1 MTSLVDKRTKPAG
14 GLQRPRPK
22 RGHLNLH
29 GPILREIRRRERTSR
44 IELAKG
50 LSVAASTAG
59 IHVDQ
64 LIEAGL
70 VLESEAGSEGRA
82 GRRPRHLTLR
92 REGGCFVG
100 LDFEASSVMASFLG
114 FDGTELDNR
123 HSALPSR
130 ADRKSTVE
138 ALKRAVRNCLP
149 AGKAPLLAIGIG
161 APGPVD
167 SRGGISLEYPLIAGW
182 KNVPL
187 VAALKEEFGCPVFLE
202 NNARATALA
211 HHWIGEARQ
220 SDNFLSVTARSGI
233 GIGYFLEG
241 RLVRGAHSRSGE
253 IGGLRVPPPRAGK
266 AVTIESL
273 ASPEAML
280 RRARIA
286 SPQGAEIFDRFEKL
300 TEAVRREARLAT
312 RAVNEGID
320 ALAACL
326 AELALVL
333 DPECIVLDGPLT
345 LLGDAALGR
354 LKAGLSAHLPAW
366 DPLPRIVFSRLGRH
380 AGALGAASLAIDQWN
395 PGPLTPLGKL
405 PGLPNHQP

>member
-1 MTSLVDKRTKPAG
+1 MASPVGKGTKRTG
-14 GLQRPRPK
+14 RLRRSRPK

-44 IELAKG
+44 IELANG

-92 REGGCFVG
+92 PDGGCFVG
-100 LDFEASSVMASFLG
+100 LDFEASSVIASCLG
-114 FDGTELDNR
+114 FDGTELYSL
-123 HSALPSR
+123 HSALPSHP
-130 ADRKSTVE
+130 DRKATVA
-138 ALKRAVRNCLP
+138 ALKRAVRDCLS
-149 AGKAPLLAIGIG
+149 AGRPPLLAIGIG

-167 SRGGISLEYPLIAGW
+167 SRAGTSLDYPLIAGW

-187 VAALKEEFGCPVFLE
+187 VATLREEFGCPVFLE

-211 HHWIGEARQ
+211 HHWIGQARQ
-220 SDNFLSVTARSGI
+220 SNNFLSVTARSGI

-253 IGGLRVPPPRAGK
+253 IGGLRIPSPGTGEAVP
-266 AVTIESL
+266 IESL

-280 RRARIA
+280 RRARTTG
-286 SPQGAEIFDRFEKL
+286 PKGAEIFDRFESL
-300 TEAVRREARLAT
+300 ADAVRREARLAT
-312 RAVNEGID
+312 RAVNEGLH

-333 DPECIVLDGPLT
+333 DPECIVLDGPLI
-345 LLGDAALGR
+345 LLGDAALDR
-354 LKAGLSAHLPAW
+354 LEAGLSTHLPGW
-366 DPLPRIVFSRLGRH
+366 DPLPPIVFSRLGRH

-395 PGPLTPLGKL
+395 PGPLTPQG
-405 PGLPNHQP
+405 